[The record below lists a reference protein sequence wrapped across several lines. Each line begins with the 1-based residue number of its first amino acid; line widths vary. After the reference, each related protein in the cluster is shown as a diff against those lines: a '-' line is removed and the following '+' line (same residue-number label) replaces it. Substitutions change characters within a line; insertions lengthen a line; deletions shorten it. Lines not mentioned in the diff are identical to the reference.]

1 MSADDLENDVV
12 MLIKCTECG
21 ELVRW
26 VYVEHD
32 DGTDEWVCTEARG
45 EATHACKGQDS

>member
-1 MSADDLENDVV
+1 MGGVVSADDLENDVI

-26 VYVEHD
+26 VYVESS
-32 DGTDEWVCTEARG
+32 DGTPDKWV
-45 EATHACKGQDS
+45 